1 MKQFEISSEGGTA
14 TQSKTGTRRLAVNAA
29 FLKDIKDDNQDLKKL
44 LDQITP
50 ITRHQQ
56 TAANHWPELIILIS
70 GLRDQLALH
79 FSLEEAYGYF
89 DDAVIAVAE
98 LSATAE
104 KLRSEHPALFASIRD
119 LADQVSEVCSDR
131 PEQVNQF
138 IQRLDAFR
146 RAFEIH
152 EEGELKLILDSLD
165 DDLGVG
171 D

>member
-29 FLKDIKDDNQDLKKL
+29 FLKDIKDDNQDLKML

-56 TAANHWPELIILIS
+56 TATNHWPELITLMS
-70 GLRDQLALH
+70 DLRDQLALH

-89 DDAVIAVAE
+89 DDAVVSSPQ
-98 LSATAE
+98 LSLTAE
-104 KLRSEHPALFASIRD
+104 VLRSEHPFLFAAIRD

-131 PEQVNQF
+131 PEQVTRF
-138 IQRLDAFR
+138 IQQLDSFR
-146 RAFEIH
+146 RVFEKH
-152 EEGELKLILDSLD
+152 EENELELILDSLD